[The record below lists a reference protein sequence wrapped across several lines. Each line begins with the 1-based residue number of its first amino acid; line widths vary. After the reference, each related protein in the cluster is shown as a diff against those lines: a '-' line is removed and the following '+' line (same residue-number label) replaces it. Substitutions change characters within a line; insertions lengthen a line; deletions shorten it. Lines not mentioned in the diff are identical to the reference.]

1 MGWDGMRIRQG
12 NKGNSLP
19 LEAIAVTD
27 TGWQVAFVVFQE
39 ERDKDP
45 LGTTL

>member
-1 MGWDGMRIRQG
+1 MGWGGMRIQQG

-19 LEAIAVTD
+19 LEAIAVTV

-39 ERDKDP
+39 ERYKDL